1 MSFLTKFAQPDPD
14 FDPTDKRVLDA
25 LYGPIGPDGKRTPS
39 ILPFINGQWLL
50 VNRQACSKKE
60 TVDPKCCIVVDP
72 KGQRAKSVQERID
85 EKLKD
90 YEDLSGQPPSEE
102 EAKRIT
108 EMQIKCSGWLE
119 GLKVDLEGKDQVPIE
134 HFNRLAKESEDITEF
149 FARDRVRMDA
159 LHEKECMERD
169 DKINAANEEI
179 KRLQDKENA
188 DFDDA
193 RKQIQEL
200 QNQIQKLEVEKEKYE
215 KANEQ
220 IQALQDQLQ
229 ELQKEKEKYWSVDD
243 DIQALTTQVEELEKM
258 EQKLEKEKNKNKIL
272 ERGTK
277 DNNERINELQ
287 AQLSQLKWET
297 EECNTVK
304 ETNSKLNSTIK
315 GLQDQLDQL
324 KLESEEHRDSKEKKS
339 NLRDCDDLEAE
350 NIVLREQVEP
360 LKNQISQLEK
370 QNAEDDKNNQQKA
383 GDLQEELA
391 KLKVE
396 KVGEKASFERQVK
409 DLKDRYEAAQK
420 AIGQI
425 STTEIGTDK
434 DKLVEEYANEEI
446 RKLRELLDKAEA
458 DRAASEAVT
467 NKRRDDLMDKYNA
480 FERQFREERAEVKA
494 QKKTNTTL
502 KDSLRQT
509 ELKLEIEQ
517 RRQDV
522 GLRAEIDRL
531 EHELQ
536 ESQDM
541 NKKLAKSQTDF
552 DNKSR
557 DLEKEFEN
565 KTRDLKR
572 KITQKEAELLDDYKK
587 KIHNLEEEIK
597 QKKAKLEADTATI
610 HVAATRFEQRREEVN
625 EKLKENEKELAKLK
639 QDLDDCQKQHKT
651 TTQAEVDKLKDRLR
665 QCQEEK
671 ATGAATQVKV
681 YEDEFKKLKEDLE
694 SCQQH
699 RTATQAKIDQ
709 LKDQLSRCQAEK
721 IAAADKRPITDK
733 EAEKIIREK
742 DEEIKLLQELLD
754 TCSTMKVKNLQ
765 NEIGLFE
772 AHKKSIQDDI
782 DEMTGH
788 FKQQARQYPD
798 GVAVDVDCIEHRE
811 KQIKLVSEAKQVVQA
826 VKERLQ
832 ELIAEAETHECCPDD
847 TSSMASN

>member
-1 MSFLTKFAQPDPD
+1 MSFLTQFAKPDPD
-14 FDPTDKRVLDA
+14 FDPTDKSVLDA

-50 VNRQACSKKE
+50 LNRQACSKKE
-60 TVDPKCCIVVDP
+60 TVDPKCYIVVDP

-90 YEDLSGQPPSEE
+90 HKDLSGQPPNEE

-119 GLKVDLEGKDQVPIE
+119 GLKIDLEGKDQVPIE
-134 HFNRLAKESEDITEF
+134 HFNRLAKESEDITGF
-149 FARDRVRMDA
+149 FSRDRVRMDA
-159 LHEKECMERD
+159 LHKKECTERD
-169 DKINAANEEI
+169 DEINAANEEI

-188 DFDDA
+188 DLDDA

-200 QNQIQKLEVEKEKYE
+200 QSQIQKLEVEKEKYE
-215 KANEQ
+215 EADKQ
-220 IQALQDQLQ
+220 IQALQDRLY
-229 ELQKEKEKYWSVDD
+229 ELEKEKEKYWSVDD
-243 DIQALTTQVEELEKM
+243 DIQALTTQIEELEKM
-258 EQKLEKEKNKNKIL
+258 EQTLEKEKNKNKIL
-272 ERGTK
+272 EQGTK
-277 DNNERINELQ
+277 DKNERINKLQ
-287 AQLSQLKWET
+287 AQLSQLKLEA
-297 EECNTVK
+297 EECKTVK
-304 ETNSKLNSTIK
+304 ETNSKLNDTIK

-324 KLESEEHRDSKEKKS
+324 KLESEGHRNSKGKE
-339 NLRDCDDLEAE
+339 NNPRACDDLEAE
-350 NIVLREQVEP
+350 NIVLREQIEP

-370 QNAEDDKNNQQKA
+370 QKDEDDKNSQQKA
-383 GDLQEELA
+383 EDLQEELA
-391 KLKVE
+391 QLKVE
-396 KVGEKASFERQVK
+396 KAGEKASFERRVK
-409 DLKDRYEAAQK
+409 DLKNRYEAAQK

-425 STTEIGTDK
+425 STTERGTDK

-480 FERQFREERAEVKA
+480 FERQFRGERAEVNE

-502 KDSLRQT
+502 KDSLRKT
-509 ELKLEIEQ
+509 ELILEIEQ

-541 NKKLAKSQTDF
+541 NMKLAKSQTDF
-552 DNKSR
+552 EKKSR
-557 DLEKEFEN
+557 DLETEFET

-587 KIHNLEEEIK
+587 KIQNLEDEVK

-610 HVAATRFEQRREEVN
+610 HAAATRFEQRREEVN

-671 ATGAATQVKV
+671 ATGAATQAKV
-681 YEDEFKKLKEDLE
+681 DEDEFKKLKEDLE

-709 LKDQLSRCQAEK
+709 LKDQLNRCQAEK
-721 IAAADKRPITDK
+721 TAAAAKEPIADV

-765 NEIGLFE
+765 NEIDLFE
-772 AHKKSIQDDI
+772 AHKKAIQDDI
-782 DEMTGH
+782 DQLTGH
-788 FKQQARQYPD
+788 FKQQARQHTD
-798 GVAVDVDCIEHRE
+798 GVAVDVDCVEHRE
-811 KQIKLVSEAKQVVQA
+811 KQIKLVSEAKQAVQA

-832 ELIAEAETHECCPDD
+832 ELTAEAETHECCSDD
-847 TSSMASN
+847 TSSTASN